1 MSRHTIDVRRVQ
13 DRHPANWRTAFRS
26 GMPSLEFRSGGYG
39 GSCISVSRRTEASSD
54 DSPPRARHFAEP
66 RSRDTRRAGI
76 ARILGSTVWSV
87 SFAVALFVLLP
98 FASAPA
104 AADAGVRLDGPRT
117 QGGLLRGRVPVG
129 STVEYEGD
137 PVRVSQDGWFL
148 VGFGRDAPPEA
159 KLVVVLPDGR
169 RESRVLKV
177 GRREYD
183 IQRIDG
189 LPARKVTPRSEE
201 DLARIRAEVEM
212 VRKARTIDGA
222 RADFLSG
229 FRWPTK
235 GRIKRRLRL
244 AAHSQR

>member
-1 MSRHTIDVRRVQ
+1 M
-13 DRHPANWRTAFRS
+13 
-26 GMPSLEFRSGGYG
+26 
-39 GSCISVSRRTEASSD
+39 
-54 DSPPRARHFAEP
+54 
-66 RSRDTRRAGI
+66 
-76 ARILGSTVWSV
+76 

-177 GRREYD
+177 DRREYD

-201 DLARIRAEVEM
+201 DLVRIRAEVEM

-222 RADFLSG
+222 RPTSSADSAGRPRAGSAASTARSAFSTVSRVARTSG
-229 FRWPTK
+229 ST
-235 GRIKRRLRL
+235 
-244 AAHSQR
+244 